1 MKLYKISKNPDE
13 RYQIITITLPY
24 GKDNLRLRFEIR
36 YLNEPGLWCLSLFN
50 LQTGE
55 ACCRYVPL
63 IASYGA
69 VNNLLEPFAY
79 KKMGCL
85 AVIPL
90 VEKPQSENPGLN
102 NLNEFEIVWGESF
115 AE

>member
-1 MKLYKISKNPDE
+1 MTLYRIDARPDE
-13 RYQIITITLPY
+13 RYQIITVTLPL
-24 GKDNLRLRFEIR
+24 GRNNIRLRFEIR
-36 YLNEPGLWCLSLFN
+36 YLNEPGMWFLSLSN

-55 ACCRYVPL
+55 SCCRYIPL
-63 IASYGA
+63 IASYGGF
-69 VNNLLEPFAY
+69 NNLLEAFAY
-79 KKMGCL
+79 KQMGCL

-90 VEKPQSENPGLN
+90 VEHPQSENPGLN